1 MEDEEIILPPDPA
14 RVMEGLRDT
23 GYDFNTAMADIID
36 NSIAAEATKIAVQ
49 IEKNP
54 FDNQIFVYVADN
66 GYGMNMEDLKN
77 AMKYGSKERSD
88 PSSLGKFGLGLKTAS
103 TAFCR
108 QLSVLSKGSLS
119 EYHKVQ
125 WDLDEITKIN
135 KWKLL
140 TPEIGEE
147 EINRLEQITDGK
159 AGTLIIWKKV
169 DRLLKTYQV
178 DANRDRALKKLVEK
192 LIQHCSMVYER
203 FLDRNRYQNVRKID
217 LFINDTKIE
226 PWDPFCRSEEKTRS
240 LGKQSPE
247 VDLPDEKKSKFD
259 VEAFL
264 LPRVEEFSTSEAKSK
279 ARISNDMEGFYIYRE
294 NRLIYHGDWLG
305 MFVNDPHISLLRVDF
320 SFDHTLDE
328 AFNVDIKKSQIML
341 SEEIYGYLKDKFIPA
356 PRREAENIYR
366 KGNNA
371 QIIKNTVGAHDSSN
385 NNISSKANQVISSRV
400 DVIDATSGKVQISNA
415 QGSFTGTIKIL
426 EPKKNNELNVI
437 PVESIDY
444 DMLWEPTIVDGNHAV
459 SINQSHP
466 YYNRVYAPNINNS
479 TLIIGMDSLLWSLS
493 EAELSTYNDATK
505 QQYEDMR
512 IQVSRIL
519 KKLIND
525 LPEADASDILN
536 EEH

>member
-36 NSIAAEATKIAVQ
+36 NSIAAEASKISVQ
-49 IEKNP
+49 VEKNP
-54 FDNQIFVYVADN
+54 DNQINVYVADN
-66 GYGMNMEDLKN
+66 GCGMNMEELKN
-77 AMKYGSKERSD
+77 AMKYGSKERTD

-108 QLSVLSKGSLS
+108 QLSVLSKGSDG

-125 WDLDEITKIN
+125 WDLDEIAKIN

-140 TPEIGEE
+140 TPEIESD
-147 EINRLEQITDGK
+147 EIDRLEQTSEGK
-159 AGTLIIWKKV
+159 TGTLIIWKKV
-169 DRLLKTYQV
+169 DRLLKTYQI
-178 DANRDRALKKLVEK
+178 DANRERALKKLIEK

-203 FLDRNRYQNVRKID
+203 FLDKSKYPEVRKID
-217 LFINDTKIE
+217 LYINDQKIE
-226 PWDPFCRSEEKTRS
+226 PWDPFCREEEKTRS
-240 LGKQSPE
+240 LGSQSPE
-247 VDLPDEKKSKFD
+247 VDLPDGKKSKFY

-264 LPRVEEFSTSEAKSK
+264 LPRVEEFSTPEAKSK

-305 MFVNDPHISLLRVDF
+305 MFVNDPHISLLRVNF
-320 SFDHTLDE
+320 SFDHTLDD

-341 SEEIYGYLKDKFIPA
+341 SEEIYSYLKDNFIPA

-371 QIIKNTVGAHDSSN
+371 QIIKSSAGAHDSSN
-385 NNISSKANQVISSRV
+385 NNISSKASQVIGSSV
-400 DVIDATSGKVQISNA
+400 KVIDATSGKVQITNS
-415 QGSFTGTIKIL
+415 QGSFAGTIKIL
-426 EPKKNNELNVI
+426 EPKRNNELNVI

-444 DMLWEPTIVDGNHAV
+444 DMLWEPTIVKGNHAV

-493 EAELSTYNDATK
+493 EAELSTYNEATK

-525 LPEADASDILN
+525 LPETDASDMSN
-536 EEH
+536 EEN